1 MLKMSGLCKTFRTDE
16 VETLALDHI
25 DLEIDEG
32 EFVALLG
39 ASGSGKS
46 TLLNIAG
53 LLESFDEGEYHLDG
67 TDVTE
72 LNDRHSSRVRNE
84 KVGFIFQSFNLIPD
98 LSVFDNIEVPLRY
111 RGINLKLRRQRIEE
125 LLELVGLGG
134 RTKHLPSQLSGG
146 QQQRVAIA
154 RALATQPK
162 LLLADEPTG
171 NLDSSMADEVLDLIQ
186 QLHQSGATILMV
198 THDESLASRA
208 QRCTRL
214 RDGRIDFTLEN
225 G

>member
-53 LLESFDEGEYHLDG
+53 LLETFDEGEYHLDG

-98 LSVFDNIEVPLRY
+98 LSVFDNIDVPLRY

-214 RDGRIDFTLEN
+214 RDGRIDLTSEN